1 MEIGEEVTIK
11 VKVTYGEMNVT
22 FKIIGK
28 LSSNNY
34 LLLAQDK
41 LVIGTFLVSGNWC
54 LSEPIDLLEI
64 PISYQKTFKQI

>member
-11 VKVTYGEMNVT
+11 VEVTYGEIDVT

-28 LSSNNY
+28 LSSDNY

-41 LVIGTFLVSGNWC
+41 LVIGTPLVCNNWC
-54 LSEPIDLLEI
+54 LSEPIDLLAV
-64 PISYQKTFKQI
+64 PILYSKLVKQI